1 MANKNRER
9 HRIDPQTLD
18 PETRRRIKRRRE
30 QRRRERRR
38 RALILRSICAA
49 VMILLIAGIVTGIS
63 AAVKSSKEK
72 QAAKEEEARQEQLLQ
87 EEKKNT
93 RVQKIA
99 EAKALAEQ
107 YDYEAAIET
116 IKSID
121 NAMQDPD
128 LVTILA
134 DYEEARSNLKAIP
147 ASKITHLMVRTLIAD
162 PQLVFTEQKD
172 TVAAQNSLT
181 VDEFQKM
188 LQQLYDNG
196 YVLVSIHDMV
206 SVNDDGEMGSTS
218 VYLPEGKK
226 PFILSQEDVCY
237 DTSLAGKG
245 YATKMILQDG
255 KIVSQYQQADGTVIT
270 GAYDVVPIVD
280 AFIEEHP
287 DFSYRGARGLL
298 GFSGEY
304 GILGYQTSPADTVS
318 SETSSETSTNEEQ
331 ETNEETSVNNMQL
344 SASNTQEIANVKPVI
359 EALKAEGWEFASS
372 SYSHISY
379 AENFEQTKADADN
392 WETYVESV
400 IGETDV
406 LFFPYGTDI
415 ADYTGYDDKNETYVY
430 LKNKGFKF
438 FCNIDSS
445 QYWVQIAT
453 DYVRQGRRSI
463 DGLRLYQDST
473 GETDR
478 LSDLF
483 DASLIYDAS
492 RPDFS

>member
-1 MANKNRER
+1 MADKNRER

-18 PETRRRIKRRRE
+18 PETRRRIERRRA

-38 RALILRSICAA
+38 RALILRTVC
-49 VMILLIAGIVTGIS
+49 VLMMVLLIVGIVVGIS
-63 AAVKSSKEK
+63 TAVRSSKEK
-72 QAAKEEEARQEQLLQ
+72 QAEKEQKAKQEQQ
-87 EEKKNT
+87 QAEEQKNT
-93 RVQKIA
+93 REQKIA
-99 EAKALAEQ
+99 EARALAEQ
-107 YDYEAAIET
+107 YDYEAAIEN

-121 NAMQDPD
+121 NAMQDAD
-128 LVTILA
+128 LVTMLA
-134 DYEEARSNLKAIP
+134 DFEEARSNLKAIP

-162 PQLVFTEQKD
+162 PGLVFTEQGD
-172 TVAAQNSLT
+172 PAAAQNSLT

-206 SVNDDGEMGSTS
+206 SVNDDGEFGSSS

-237 DTSLAGKG
+237 NTSLAGKG
-245 YATKMILQDG
+245 YATKMILENG
-255 KIVSQYQQADGTVIT
+255 KPVSQYQQADGTVVT

-280 AFIEEHP
+280 AFLEEHP

-298 GFSGEY
+298 GFSGEN
-304 GILGYQTSPADTVS
+304 GILGYQTSPADTAS
-318 SETSSETSTNEEQ
+318 SGNLSDEKQDTEENTSSDSGKPAA
-331 ETNEETSVNNMQL
+331 L
-344 SASNTQEIANVKPVI
+344 NTQEIENVKPVL

-372 SYSHISY
+372 SYSHVSY
-379 AENFEQTKADADN
+379 GESFEQTKTDADN
-392 WETYVESV
+392 WEAYVGSV

-415 ADYTGYDDKNETYVY
+415 ADYTGYDEENETYVY
-430 LKNKGFKF
+430 LKEKGFKF

-463 DGLRLYQDST
+463 DGLRLYQDARE
-473 GETDR
+473 GTDR

-492 RPDFS
+492 RPDLS